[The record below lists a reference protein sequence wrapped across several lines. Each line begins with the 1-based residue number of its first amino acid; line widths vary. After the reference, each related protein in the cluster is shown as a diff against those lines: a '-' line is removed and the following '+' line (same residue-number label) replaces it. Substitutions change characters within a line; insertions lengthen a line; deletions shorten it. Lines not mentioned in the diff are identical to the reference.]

1 MRLPAPAGP
10 ALLEQPGGRLVQKE
24 DYVGMRAQ
32 DAGLR
37 PGVDVAVNGI
47 ADGFGLIGAG
57 GQQQD
62 APCVHNAADSQ
73 ADGLAGHIV
82 FAFKEAAVGLNGA
95 LGEVDDMAAVDE
107 GIGGF
112 VEADMAVAPDAQ
124 HLNGRSPPAWLMA
137 VS

>member
-57 GQQQD
+57 GS
-62 APCVHNAADSQ
+62 NRMRR
-73 ADGLAGHIV
+73 
-82 FAFKEAAVGLNGA
+82 AFIMLP
-95 LGEVDDMAAVDE
+95 
-107 GIGGF
+107 I
-112 VEADMAVAPDAQ
+112 P
-124 HLNGRSPPAWLMA
+124 RLMA
-137 VS
+137 WRGTSSSLSKKRRLA